1 MSIPNLK
8 QTQALIFKKSLVC
21 DLVEFSWMEI
31 KGILEKLQNN
41 RMLELTVNG
50 IHKDNWSDDEQIREI
65 EEDIYFV
72 HNMIQST
79 EYDCREF

>member
-8 QTQALIFKKSLVC
+8 QTQALILEKSIVC

-41 RMLELTVNG
+41 RILELTVNG
-50 IHKDNWSDDEQIREI
+50 INKDNWEDDEQFKEI

-72 HNMIQST
+72 HNIIQST
-79 EYDCREF
+79 EYDCRKF

>member
-8 QTQALIFKKSLVC
+8 QTQALILKKSIVC